1 MPLDGRGG
9 GYSAIQILLHWA
21 IALLVLFQLLFGESI
36 GMVLRAARRG
46 TAPDPSDVT
55 LANFHYWVG
64 ITILVLV
71 LLRILMRLMLG
82 APASAGGSAMS
93 ELAAKVTHGLFY
105 LLLVVT
111 PVTGLLAFYAEGE
124 FGDIHEL
131 AKPVFIVLIVLHAL
145 GALWHQFWLKDGTL
159 RSMVVPG

>member
-1 MPLDGRGG
+1 MPSDGKG
-9 GYSAIQILLHWA
+9 GYSAIQILLHWL

-36 GMVLRAARRG
+36 GMVLRAERRG
-46 TAPDPSDVT
+46 TVPDPSDVT

-71 LLRILMRLMLG
+71 MLRILMRLSFG
-82 APASAGGSAMS
+82 APPSAGGSAMS

-111 PVTGLLAFYAEGE
+111 PVTGLLAFYAGE
-124 FGDIHEL
+124 PFGDIHEL

-145 GALWHQFWLKDGTL
+145 AALWHQFWLKDGTL
-159 RSMVVPG
+159 RRMVVPG